1 MRKLR
6 LGVIGC
12 GNIKKK
18 HIQAIFLNRDK
29 IALASVCDLYAER
42 ARDFRDSY
50 LALTGDGENISIY
63 TDYLQMLRKEKL
75 DMASILTDSGKHYTI
90 ASDCMERGINVLVE
104 KPLALSLD
112 EVDSLTRTA
121 SVNKVK
127 LGVVHQ
133 YRFNPLISGLKHC
146 IDTGRLGRLFYG
158 VTTVRWNRN
167 REYYTKSKWRG
178 TKHLDGGVLMN
189 QCIQNVDILQWLLG
203 EKAAEVYAY
212 KQNYAHPYIDT
223 EDTVLALIKFGS
235 GMLGMVE
242 GTVSIFSGNLENSI
256 AVFGEKGSV
265 KIGGKALNR
274 IDVWDLE
281 GCDSGAACAA
291 SGDKLSLIQS
301 SGCHGYVYKDF
312 INKLESREEPAING
326 NEARKSI
333 EIVLAIQQSAELGLP
348 VNLPLK
354 GGTNNWE

>member
-1 MRKLR
+1 M
-6 LGVIGC
+6 
-12 GNIKKK
+12 
-18 HIQAIFLNRDK
+18 
-29 IALASVCDLYAER
+29 
-42 ARDFRDSY
+42 
-50 LALTGDGENISIY
+50 
-63 TDYLQMLRKEKL
+63 
-75 DMASILTDSGKHYTI
+75 
-90 ASDCMERGINVLVE
+90 
-104 KPLALSLD
+104 
-112 EVDSLTRTA
+112 
-121 SVNKVK
+121 
-127 LGVVHQ
+127 
-133 YRFNPLISGLKHC
+133 
-146 IDTGRLGRLFYG
+146 
-158 VTTVRWNRN
+158 
-167 REYYTKSKWRG
+167 
-178 TKHLDGGVLMN
+178 
-189 QCIQNVDILQWLLG
+189 
-203 EKAAEVYAY
+203 
-212 KQNYAHPYIDT
+212 
-223 EDTVLALIKFGS
+223 LALIKFGS